1 MPETP
6 ELRAQPEPVE
16 PPEADAAS
24 ELQAELTPR
33 LSEDSERDLADE
45 IMTDH
50 RAALLD
56 RTEWESRLADW
67 NNQYFGILPDKEFP
81 WPGCSNF
88 HVPLTMLGVETL
100 KPRLVQSVIGNEPI
114 VYAKPTESSDEMRA
128 ERVELFL
135 NWQLPSEVD
144 IAPLVVESAHT
155 YLNPGVVVAKV
166 LWRVDKRRAKVLRR
180 FPLGTSV
187 DDIFRQLFGPANPES
202 FAKDPKDDDYYV
214 GTLKNPGAT
223 SREVRVKFVA
233 TPDEIL
239 AAVERD
245 EVLYEGPRVEL
256 VDPIDI
262 ITPANAGSDVQRM
275 PFVQHRQYLY
285 ESELRQRVKL
295 GQLYADRVDE
305 LVNVVRG
312 TGETSLDSADIKTR
326 RAEAEGVEADGA
338 SDVRDTQ
345 FEIIEDY
352 RLYDIDDDGWGE
364 EIVVWTAPHLPGK
377 ILGYDYL
384 DNICGHGKRP
394 LVIARYMP
402 IPGRFYGLSFPEV
415 VRGIQEEINSIHNQ
429 RVDYGTIQNAP
440 RYFYRAS
447 SSHNPTAYRVPP
459 GGGIPIENPQSDIFV
474 PNWNGSPAWG
484 QAEEALLY
492 QYFERLTG
500 LTDLALGR
508 QPNRVGATRTA
519 SGTNALLS
527 EASLRFETSMRH
539 FQRFWIEIFEH
550 VLALDG
556 QYLPPNKEFR
566 VTGRLPEIV
575 RIEDRME
582 LTGRYDLRLSSTTET
597 LNREVVRTDA
607 QIKLNAALNPIA
619 LQLGIIGTKGLIRL
633 YRNFFKAYGEGDPDL
648 VVEIPPEGVV
658 HSPEEELAMWVS
670 GGDSR
675 PHPMENVVLHLDTHV
690 AQRGDSQVQLV
701 LGPSGLAKLDAHI
714 AATMQMAQTQALAAT
729 MGQRGAGG
737 QVGPQA
743 MNAETGATA
752 PNQATTEDSAEANTQ

>member
-1 MPETP
+1 VPETP
-6 ELRAQPEPVE
+6 ELRIETTPVEAPEPDV
-16 PPEADAAS
+16 ALD
-24 ELQAELTPR
+24 LQAELAPR
-33 LSEDSERDLADE
+33 LDDDAERDLANLVAE
-45 IMTDH
+45 DH

-56 RTEWESRLADW
+56 RAEWETRLGDW
-67 NNQYFGILPDKEFP
+67 DNQYFGVLPDKEFP

-88 HVPLTMLGVETL
+88 HVPLTMLGIETL
-100 KPRLVQSVIGNEPI
+100 KPRLVQSVIGSEPL
-114 VYAKPTESSDEMRA
+114 VYAKPTESSDEARA
-128 ERVELFL
+128 DKVELFL
-135 NWQLPSEVD
+135 NWQLPSEID
-144 IAPLVVESAHT
+144 IAPLVVESAHI

-166 LWRVDKRRAKVLRR
+166 LWRVDKRRTRVLRR
-180 FPLGTSV
+180 FPLGTTT
-187 DDIFRQLFGPANPES
+187 DEIFRLLFGPHNPES
-202 FAKDPKDDDYYV
+202 FEKRGEYYE
-214 GTLKNPGAT
+214 GTIRNPGAT
-223 SREVRVKFVA
+223 SRHVKVKFVVTA
-233 TPDEIL
+233 TEIL
-239 AAVERD
+239 ASVERD

-285 ESELRQRVKL
+285 EDELRRRVKS

-312 TGETSLDSADIKTR
+312 TGESQFDSADIR
-326 RAEAEGVEADGA
+326 ASRAEAEGVEAEGA
-338 SDVRDTQ
+338 SNVRDTQ
-345 FEIIEDY
+345 FEILEDY

-364 EIVVWTAPHLPGK
+364 EIVVWTSMHLPGK

-415 VRGIQEEINSIHNQ
+415 VRGIQEEINAIHNQ

-459 GGGIPIENPQSDIFV
+459 GGGIPIENPTSDIFV

-539 FQRFWIEIFEH
+539 FQRFWVEIFEH

-566 VTGRLPEIV
+566 VTGKLPEIV

-597 LNREVVRTDA
+597 LNREVVRSDA

-619 LQLGIIGTKGLIRL
+619 LQLGVIGAKGLLRL
-633 YRNFFKAYGEGDPDL
+633 YRNFFKAYGEADPDL
-648 VVEIPPEGVV
+648 VVEIPPEGTVRT
-658 HSPEEELAMWVS
+658 PEEELALWVS
-670 GGDSR
+670 GGDAR

-690 AQRGDSQVQLV
+690 AQRSDPQVQLV
-701 LGPSGLAKLDAHI
+701 LGPPGLAKLDAHI
-714 AATMQMAQTQALAAT
+714 AQTAQLAQTKAIAAT
-729 MGQRGAGG
+729 MGQRGARG

-743 MNAETGATA
+743 MNAETGAMA
-752 PNQATTEDSAEANTQ
+752 PGQATTQDSAEANY